1 MTLEAAPILI
11 AVRDACFA
19 YAAKPVLNNV
29 SLDVHAGEVM
39 ALIGP
44 NGAGKTTLLKLMAGL
59 LNAPSGEVIAPTPPS
74 RTIAY
79 LSQSEPL
86 PTDFT
91 ALELVRLGRL
101 PYQGFWGRETREDRE
116 AVEHAMQRT
125 DTLGFAQRRVGT
137 LSGGERQ
144 RVALAR
150 ALAQQPRALLLDEPT
165 NHLDLAHQ
173 WELMHLLR
181 RESLEGLGVVMV
193 VHDLNL
199 AAHAD
204 RVVLLES
211 GAAVANASP
220 SRVLTPEVLEPVYRV
235 QLETLRTSD
244 GRVVVVTR

>member
-1 MTLEAAPILI
+1 VTLETAPILI
-11 AVRDACFA
+11 AARDVCFA
-19 YAAKPVLNNV
+19 YTATPVLNNV

-59 LNAPSGEVIAPTPPS
+59 LNAQSGGVTAPTPPS

-101 PYQGFWGRETREDRE
+101 PYQGFWGRETREDHE
-116 AVEHAMQRT
+116 AVERAMQRT
-125 DTLGFAQRRVGT
+125 DTLGFAERRVGT

-144 RVALAR
+144 RLALAR
-150 ALAQQPRALLLDEPT
+150 ALAQQPRVLLLDEPT

-173 WELMHLLR
+173 SELMHLLR

-211 GAAVANASP
+211 GFVVANASP

-235 QLETLRTSD
+235 QLESLRTSD